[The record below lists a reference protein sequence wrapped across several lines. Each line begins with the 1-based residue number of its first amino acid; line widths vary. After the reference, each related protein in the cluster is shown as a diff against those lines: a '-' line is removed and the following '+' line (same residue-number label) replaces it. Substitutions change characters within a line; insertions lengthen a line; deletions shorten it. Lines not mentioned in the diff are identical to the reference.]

1 MSPNT
6 EISRPLDLASEREN
20 EKTLK
25 EFLKSKGLT
34 VDPRD
39 LSDLSVVLSNSSGF
53 RPRTVVETSSS
64 RNIPPPIPATAVD
77 LAEKPDYSKVVVLKP
92 NPNFTTEGSEPSLIA
107 ELKPLQWE
115 DMDNSSPNPTLNCLS
130 SCATPVTTYTIY
142 KDNENKGYYRI
153 YYGNGRFNIF
163 KTIDECKEWAEKTHY
178 KDKVIQFLNT
188 TFYKW

>member
-1 MSPNT
+1 MSPNPET
-6 EISRPLDLASEREN
+6 SRLLELASERED
-20 EKTLK
+20 EKSFK
-25 EFLKSKGLT
+25 EFLKNKGFA

-39 LSDLSVVLSNSSGF
+39 LSDFSVVLANASGF
-53 RPRTVVETSSS
+53 RPKTVVERSS
-64 RNIPPPIPATAVD
+64 RNMPMPTTVID
-77 LAEKPDYSKVVVLKP
+77 LADKPDYSKMVALKP

-130 SCATPVTTYTIY
+130 SCATPVTTYTVY
-142 KDNENKGYYRI
+142 EDNENKGYYRI

-188 TFYKW
+188 TFYTW